1 MLMSWTLQI
10 YTMLSRKKT
19 YRWAAYSTFLMSS
32 GRAQR
37 ADSLSPRY
45 ATHTHTHMQRR
56 NYPGRP
62 SKSSSKKKL
71 PKLCPFSVP
80 APAAAPPLTLPLP
93 PTRAHSVH
101 MCKRTQRTCFGPT
114 RWVVESI
121 CKFCF
126 FFWSCCHCWKRVKA
140 ALLTTEVAPLASYVH
155 SLPHTY
161 VYECVYIWACI
172 SIHITEHMYVYSTLP
187 LP

>member
-19 YRWAAYSTFLMSS
+19 YRWAAYSTFLMSCR
-32 GRAQR
+32 RAQR

-45 ATHTHTHMQRR
+45 ATHTHTHPHSHPHPHTHMQRR

-71 PKLCPFSVP
+71 PKLWPFSVP
-80 APAAAPPLTLPLP
+80 APVPPSVLLPP
-93 PTRAHSVH
+93 PTRAHSAH

-121 CKFCF
+121 CKFF
-126 FFWSCCHCWKRVKA
+126 FLFIFLV
-140 ALLTTEVAPLASYVH
+140 
-155 SLPHTY
+155 
-161 VYECVYIWACI
+161 
-172 SIHITEHMYVYSTLP
+172 MLP
-187 LP
+187 LLKAG